1 MHLIAD
7 KLTITGFRLTGMKNV
22 HLADKESAGKVLM
35 EISDKANIILI
46 TNTLSAN
53 AAREIG
59 KLRKLDKII
68 VEIPDRS
75 GPGNDFV
82 AKTVK
87 EVIGFELK
95 DKKEKK

>member
-7 KLTITGFRLTGMKNV
+7 KLTITGFRLAGQKNV
-22 HLADKESAGKVLM
+22 HLADKNTVAGVLM
-35 EISDKANIILI
+35 KVSEKANLILV
-46 TNTLSAN
+46 TQSLAAN
-53 AAREIG
+53 ASKEIA
-59 KLRKLDKII
+59 KLRKSDKVI
-68 VEIPDRS
+68 VEIPDQS

-95 DKKEKK
+95 K

>member
-7 KLTITGFRLTGMKNV
+7 KLTITGFKLAGMKNV
-22 HLADKESAGKVLM
+22 HLANKDNAGKILM
-35 EISDKANIILI
+35 DISDKADIILI

-53 AAREIG
+53 ASKEII
-59 KLRKLDKII
+59 KLRKLDKVI
-68 VEIPDRS
+68 VEIPDKS